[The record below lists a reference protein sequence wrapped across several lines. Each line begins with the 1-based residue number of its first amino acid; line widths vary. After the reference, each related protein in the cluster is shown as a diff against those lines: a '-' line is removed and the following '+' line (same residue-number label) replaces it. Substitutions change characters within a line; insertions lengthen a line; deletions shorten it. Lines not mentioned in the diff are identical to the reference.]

1 MFVSGQKLFLFP
13 LMLCSRKGSASA
25 ALPFFDSLNYLR
37 DLEGCYAGFGNRVVL
52 YS

>member
-1 MFVSGQKLFLFP
+1 
-13 LMLCSRKGSASA
+13 MLCSKKGSASA

-37 DLEGCYAGFGNRVVL
+37 DLEGCDTGLGDRVVL